1 MVDIN
6 DYFGSLGLMASLVAI
21 ITGYLN
27 THVPFLQKA
36 NGTIKQLVSWAISI
50 GLVFIGQL
58 KSVGMVADSSTLWTA
73 ITGIAVGLVANGI
86 FDIKLVQA
94 ILSFIKANKSV
105 KA

>member
-1 MVDIN
+1 MVNIN

-27 THVPFLQKA
+27 THVSFLKNA
-36 NGTIKQLVSWAISI
+36 NGTVKQIVSWVISI
-50 GLVFIGQL
+50 LVVFIGQL
-58 KSVGMVADSSTLWTA
+58 KSVGMVAETSTLWTA
-73 ITGIAVGLVANGI
+73 ITGVAVGLVANGI

-94 ILSFIKANKSV
+94 ILSFIKANKSS

>member
-1 MVDIN
+1 MVNIN

-27 THVPFLQKA
+27 THVPFLKNA

-50 GLVFIGQL
+50 ALVFIGQL
-58 KSVGMVADSSTLWTA
+58 KSVGIVAESNMVWTG
-73 ITGIAVGLVANGI
+73 ITGVAVGLVANGI

-94 ILSFIKANKSV
+94 ILSFIKANKST